1 MGVCKSEAGQSD
13 QHTIEKVSNCYD
25 TRDLEKIPCRV
36 GWEDKAASSMKE
48 LLGQVGKGLTY
59 RSHHKAAFE
68 PHSQSWSIRDQNCR
82 VSYGLEGRVDL

>member
-1 MGVCKSEAGQSD
+1 
-13 QHTIEKVSNCYD
+13 
-25 TRDLEKIPCRV
+25 
-36 GWEDKAASSMKE
+36 MKE

-82 VSYGLEGRVDL
+82 VSYGLEGRVIYEGSLAEAIYLKTFL